1 MTEVTQSF
9 SVDIMNEGHTP
20 AVPVQSTEG
29 YVTVPMTPEGSM
41 SFALFSYPADDEVT

>member
-41 SFALFSYPADDEVT
+41 SFALFGADADDEVT

>member
-1 MTEVTQSF
+1 MTEVTQSL
-9 SVDIMNEGHTP
+9 SADKMIEGHAP

-41 SFALFSYPADDEVT
+41 SFALFGYCVEVEVT